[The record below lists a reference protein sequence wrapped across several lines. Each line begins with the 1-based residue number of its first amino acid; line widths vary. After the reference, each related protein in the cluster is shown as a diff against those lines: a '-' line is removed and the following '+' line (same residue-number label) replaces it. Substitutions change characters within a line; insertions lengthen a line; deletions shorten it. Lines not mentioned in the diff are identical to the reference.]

1 MTTFWQ
7 DSPGG
12 VTIMVKVQPK
22 SRRPGVLG
30 VAPSANG
37 GQRLRLGVS
46 EPAEAGRA
54 NEAVVEMLADLLA
67 VPRGAVTIEVGAT
80 SREKMVRVTGH
91 TEALRARLAA
101 L

>member
-1 MTTFWQ
+1 
-7 DSPGG
+7 
-12 VTIMVKVQPK
+12 MVKVRPK

-37 GQRLRLGVS
+37 PRLRLGVS

-54 NEAVVEMLADLLA
+54 NEAVIGLLA
-67 VPRGAVTIEVGAT
+67 GLLVVPRAAVTIEIGA
-80 SREKMVRVTGH
+80 SNREKTVRVTGPA
-91 TEALRARLAA
+91 EALRDRLAA